1 MTGKGS
7 KQRPTDHQ
15 KFSDNYDKIFANKKQ
30 SDYHAPVD
38 GNPVPQTNKLTKA
51 KKEQRNDV

>member
-15 KFSDNYDKIFANKKQ
+15 KFSNNYDRIFAKKKK
-30 SDYHAPVD
+30 SAYHAPVD
-38 GNPVPQTNKLTKA
+38 GNPVPQTNKPTKA

>member
-1 MTGKGS
+1 MSAGKGS

-15 KFSDNYDKIFANKKQ
+15 KFSDNYDRIFAKKKQ
-30 SDYHAPVD
+30 SDYHATVD
-38 GNPVPQTNKLTKA
+38 GNPVPQPTKA